1 MTDLGEWMNNQH
13 EQYIDSVA
21 QGYPNDPCTPEY
33 HSEGKAVGWDNPL
46 ILEED
51 ELLKLKEEENDK

>member
-1 MTDLGEWMNNQH
+1 MTDLGEWMSQQH

-21 QGYPNDPCTPEY
+21 QGYPNQPETPEY
-33 HSEGKAVGWDNPL
+33 YSEGPMANWENPE

-51 ELLKLKEEENDK
+51 ELKLLKEQENE

>member
-21 QGYPNDPCTPEY
+21 QGYPNGPETPEY
-33 HSEGKAVGWDNPL
+33 PAHDKDGYYFIN
-46 ILEED
+46 
-51 ELLKLKEEENDK
+51 LKDKNESNKKIR